1 MSEGTFPLTPV
12 QHAYLTGR
20 MPGQTL
26 GGVGC
31 HLYQEFAGHYLTA
44 PKLEQAITI
53 LLQRHPMLHIAFR
66 ADGQQVWL
74 PQPYWNGVTVHD
86 LRQTDEATAR
96 PIWKLAPAPEPPS
109 FTRWKW
115 AKL

>member
-1 MSEGTFPLTPV
+1 
-12 QHAYLTGR
+12 

-86 LRQTDEATAR
+86 LRQTDEASRRAYLETLRQRLSHRLYA
-96 PIWKLAPAPEPPS
+96 
-109 FTRWKW
+109 WKW
-115 AKL
+115 AKPLISS